1 MKTIWIAFGA
11 TEDTI
16 ERQLRNQGFSPV
28 GNEAAR
34 WESQR
39 NAIILL
45 RVGGVITRK
54 DAERAEN
61 RILKQIEEIFTK
73 AEGAECT
80 TPK

>member
-1 MKTIWIAFGA
+1 MRTIWIAFGA

-16 ERQLRNQGFSPV
+16 EKQLKDQGFPPV

-61 RILKQIEEIFTK
+61 RILKQIEGIFTK
-73 AEGAECT
+73 AKGENR
-80 TPK
+80 P